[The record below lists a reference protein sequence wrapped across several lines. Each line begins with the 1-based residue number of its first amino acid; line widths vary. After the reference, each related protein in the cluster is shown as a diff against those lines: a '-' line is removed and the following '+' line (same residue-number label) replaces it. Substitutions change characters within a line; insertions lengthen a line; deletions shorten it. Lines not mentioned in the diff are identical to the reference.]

1 MDTRTDKISLLMGG
15 HSYAAFV
22 SCQTEGLG
30 FILQVGCMGSH
41 PYLLI
46 FSSAGPLVVKYS
58 VCHGESFTT
67 TS

>member
-1 MDTRTDKISLLMGG
+1 MLLGG
-15 HSYAAFV
+15 HNDAACV

-30 FILQVGCMGSH
+30 FMLQVGCMGSH

-46 FSSAGPLVVKYS
+46 FSSDGPLVVKYS